1 MSKFLSYRLI
11 LSFFF
16 FNSLGTDS
24 SPLSTRCPT
33 HHCGNVT
40 ISYPFWV
47 HNVSEQQRCGYNGF
61 GVRCE
66 KGKVILGLPG
76 DWYTYYVKDINYTDH
91 TLTLVDIDVTNKSC
105 PRASHNVSLGTLPLK
120 YSSTDLNLSF
130 NFNCTSYPP
139 TVPSIPCLNIGTN
152 RSYVFVE
159 NHETEDFDWSK
170 NCEEKVVVTVRQT
183 QIDMG
188 NLTGG
193 FGAAMNDGF
202 VLGWERVKDWAL
214 NDEFVLDWERVKDCF
229 TCESSYGYCG
239 YSATAEFLCFCN
251 DGIAHG
257 NSCKGT
263 LPWSISREKNSYYIS

>member
-1 MSKFLSYRLI
+1 MSKFLSYLLI

-16 FNSLGTDS
+16 LNSLGTDS

-47 HNVSEQQRCGYNGF
+47 HNVSEQQLCGYNGF

-76 DWYTYYVKDINYTDH
+76 DWYTYYVKDINYTDY

-170 NCEEKVVVTVRQT
+170 NCEEKVVVPVKQT
-183 QIDMG
+183 QIDTS
-188 NLTGG
+188 NLIGG
-193 FGAAMNDGF
+193 FGMAMNGGF
-202 VLGWERVKDWAL
+202 LLDWGRVK
-214 NDEFVLDWERVKDCF
+214 NCG
-229 TCESSYGYCG
+229 TCERSGGYCG
-239 YSATAEFLCFCN
+239 YNIIAEELFCFCN
-251 DGIAHG
+251 DGIIRSG
-257 NSCKGT
+257 NCKGMFSVIIMWMWECGT
-263 LPWSISREKNSYYIS
+263 DMHELLLHPCLGF